1 VNDAVYTL
9 ERDGRVWFRNAL
21 NNAEIETLIKANLSN
36 KAHGMRINW
45 NTKQAAILRS
55 VSSLHD
61 LASRVVPGAKPVR
74 ALMFNK
80 SPKANWVV
88 PWHQDRVVAVKHKHE
103 VRSYY
108 NWTKK
113 TGVWHVE
120 PPLHILEKMVF
131 ARIHLDDNTQENGCM
146 EIALGSHKHGYISSE
161 TIPECVAALPN
172 EICEAKRGDV
182 LIVKALT
189 LHRSGASKSGALRRV
204 LRVDYSNQDLAMPLQ
219 WAVLGQRKPLP

>member
-1 VNDAVYTL
+1 MNGAVDTL

-21 NNAEIETLIKANLSN
+21 NNTEIETLIKVSQSN
-36 KAHGMRINW
+36 QAHGARINW
-45 NTKQAAILRS
+45 NTKQAVILRS

-61 LASRVVPGAKPVR
+61 LASNVVPGSKPVR

-103 VRSYY
+103 VRNYQ

-120 PPLHILEKMVF
+120 PPLDILKKMVF
-131 ARIHLDDNTQENGCM
+131 ARIHLDDNTPENGCM
-146 EIALGSHKHGYISSE
+146 EIVLGSHRHGYISSV
-161 TIPECVAALPN
+161 TIPECITALPK

-182 LIVKALT
+182 LFVKALT
-189 LHRSGASKSGALRRV
+189 IHRSSASKSGAMRRV
-204 LRVDYSNQDLAMPLQ
+204 LRVDYSNQELANPLQ
-219 WAVLGQRKPLP
+219 WASLG